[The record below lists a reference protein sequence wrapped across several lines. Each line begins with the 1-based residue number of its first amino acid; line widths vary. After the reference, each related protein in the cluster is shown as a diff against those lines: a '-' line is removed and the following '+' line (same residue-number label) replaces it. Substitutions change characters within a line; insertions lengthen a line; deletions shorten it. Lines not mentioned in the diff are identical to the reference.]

1 MNELATTQENN
12 IDPMLSMIER
22 VALDSNADVLK
33 LEKMIE
39 LQERVMANQAK
50 QQFDQAMLNFQ
61 IKKPVIEKSAV
72 ANKTKYAK
80 LPNIQASIDPVLREF
95 GLFTRW
101 STTATQSGKT
111 RVTCIVTHIGG
122 HSETSSMDVSPDKSG
137 SKNEIQAEGSAIT
150 YAQRYTLCSLLGL
163 VLSEDTD
170 GNSVKPTITAQQVKI
185 LEKKLAFL
193 GDDAKAKMIAHIGCE
208 LYEIEKEAFQ
218 YWVNALDSK
227 VSKKDEQQ

>member
-1 MNELATTQENN
+1 MNELATKQDNN

-22 VALDSNADVLK
+22 VALDSNADVSK

-80 LPNIQASIDPVLREF
+80 LPNIQAAIDPVLREF

-150 YAQRYTLCSLLGL
+150 YAQRYTLCSLLSL
-163 VLSEDTD
+163 VLSEDTE

-185 LEKKLAFL
+185 IEKKLAFL

-208 LYEIEKEAFQ
+208 LHEIEKEAFQ

-227 VSKKDEQQ
+227 VSKKDEK

>member
-1 MNELATTQENN
+1 MNELATKQENN

-22 VALDSNADVLK
+22 VALDSNADVSK

-50 QQFDQAMLNFQ
+50 QHFDQAMLNFQ
-61 IKKPVIEKSAV
+61 IKKPVMEKHAV

-80 LPNIQASIDPVLREF
+80 LPNIQAAIDPVLREY

-101 STTATQSGKT
+101 YTTATQSGKT

-170 GNSVKPTITAQQVKI
+170 GNSIKPTITAQQVKI

>member
-1 MNELATTQENN
+1 MNELATKQENN

-22 VALDSNADVLK
+22 VALDSNADVSK

-80 LPNIQASIDPVLREF
+80 LPNIQAAIDPVLREY

-101 STTATQSGKT
+101 YTTATQSGKT